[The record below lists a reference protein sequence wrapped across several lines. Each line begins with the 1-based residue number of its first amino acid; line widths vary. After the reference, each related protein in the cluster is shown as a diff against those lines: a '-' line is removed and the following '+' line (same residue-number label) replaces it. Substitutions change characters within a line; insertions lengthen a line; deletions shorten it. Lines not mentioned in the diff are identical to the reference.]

1 MDSSTARRS
10 RARDSDDD
18 ESRPSTPLSTAPNDS
33 KRLRRQPNSRSNDDG
48 DDVDEESLT
57 ALRVPPATQDPLPQ
71 DATQIA
77 MVARGEPSKSVH
89 QPGAIVRIKMIN
101 FVTYTSAECRP
112 GPNLNMVIGPNGT
125 GKSTLICAICLGLGW
140 PPSILGRA
148 KEAHEFIKH
157 GCHEATIEIEIQRK
171 SGKRNPV
178 IVRQIKREGNKSVY
192 TLNNSPSTGKAIQA
206 LAHSFNIQVDNLC
219 QFLPQDKV
227 AEFAAM
233 NPVELLA
240 STQRAVAT
248 SDMTK
253 MHEQLKLLR
262 KNHVELLTSVESQ
275 NEQLTHLRTRQ
286 ENQRT
291 DVERMRERAQIQQ
304 RLKWFEMCRPVA
316 KFADTKR
323 RYTAAKEKKDSLK
336 KELNQLRAVSAP
348 TLKRKE
354 AKEAYARQTAS
365 VRDARAEAVK
375 EENRKCDILAKEI
388 ETCQDKIKDAA
399 NAIKNERAGIP
410 TIKSELMNS
419 QRKIRDLE
427 LKYSESQ
434 EGDFDTQNL
443 SDLITKARAEQRQ
456 AKQHQA
462 DLQPRLEQLAAQDAE
477 RNTALSQLKSSLQRL
492 ETQAGQQESKLQ
504 TLSRDTF
511 QAWKWIQ
518 ENQDLFTQTVYGP
531 PIVECSLKDPKMA
544 DAVEAFLQQGDF
556 KVITVQN
563 QTDFRL
569 LQQKLFKEKKLH
581 DVSLRTCSN
590 SNLDQIK
597 APFSIEEMHRYGLD
611 SWVIDHIQ
619 GPATVLVML
628 CQDKRLDKCAISSRE
643 LSQQQHDAVAN
654 TGLQGYVAGGKSYQ
668 FIRRA
673 EYGSAGHT
681 SRVRDVRPAQIWT
694 NQPIDAGRKANL
706 QRAISEKNG
715 EKEIIQEEIQSL
727 KKEYA
732 EWKRVIDRTATTA
745 KEASEEK
752 DKIQMS
758 QRAWLVLP
766 TQISHAKAAAEA
778 SQAKLD
784 GFREQESK
792 LIEGRDAA
800 IIRKT
805 EAVLE
810 FAAATRD
817 LRKAFSSLME
827 AEVMMIEATSDAEG
841 LTAQN
846 EHIIRSIEDKQNE
859 FEEAVQAFN
868 EGYTAAQAV
877 QRLCLS
883 LKAEAERLEAEED
896 EPGLAQVVARVGE
909 QIRTEADL
917 ETEIDS
923 IKAELELTEGGS
935 TNIIKDFEE
944 RARSIE
950 RLERQLQEA
959 DKQSQDYK
967 HSIKE
972 IRDRWEPRL
981 DGYVEQISE
990 SFFASFHRIGLKG
1003 QVAVHKASS
1012 DRAVDCTEE
1021 NGGSENGL
1029 DFENWAIHISVSFR
1043 ASENM
1048 TLLDS
1053 HRQSGGERAVSTIF
1067 YLMALQSL
1075 NRAPFRVVDEINQGM
1090 DPRNER
1096 MVHGRLVDIA
1106 ADNGSQYFLVTPKL
1120 LSGLK
1125 YRPGM
1130 TVLCIVSGENMPAA
1144 RERDENGKWRD
1155 GRKVDFREFVKKAKQ
1170 LGLGD
1175 HVVHSRV
1182 DSGLDLHGSQR
1193 AQIDAY

>member
-1 MDSSTARRS
+1 M
-10 RARDSDDD
+10 
-18 ESRPSTPLSTAPNDS
+18 
-33 KRLRRQPNSRSNDDG
+33 
-48 DDVDEESLT
+48 
-57 ALRVPPATQDPLPQ
+57 
-71 DATQIA
+71 
-77 MVARGEPSKSVH
+77 
-89 QPGAIVRIKMIN
+89 
-101 FVTYTSAECRP
+101 
-112 GPNLNMVIGPNGT
+112 
-125 GKSTLICAICLGLGW
+125 
-140 PPSILGRA
+140 
-148 KEAHEFIKH
+148 
-157 GCHEATIEIEIQRK
+157 
-171 SGKRNPV
+171 
-178 IVRQIKREGNKSVY
+178 
-192 TLNNSPSTGKAIQA
+192 
-206 LAHSFNIQVDNLC
+206 AHSFNIQIDNLC

-248 SDMTK
+248 SDMPK

-262 KNHVELLTSVESQ
+262 KNHVEHLTSAENQ
-275 NEQLTHLRTRQ
+275 NEQLTHLRSRQ

-291 DVERMRERAQIQQ
+291 DVERMRERAQIQT

-316 KFADTKR
+316 KYADTKR
-323 RYTAAKEKKDSLK
+323 RYTTAKEKRDSLR
-336 KELNQLRAVSAP
+336 KELSQLKAVSAP
-348 TLKRKE
+348 TLKKKE
-354 AKEAYARQTAS
+354 AKETYARQTTT
-365 VRDARAEAVK
+365 VRDERARAVK
-375 EENRKCDILAKEI
+375 EQNHKCDILVKEI
-388 ETCQDKIKDAA
+388 EIAEGKITDAA
-399 NAIKNERAGIP
+399 NAFKNERARIP
-410 TIKSELMNS
+410 TIKTELMNS

-434 EGDFDTQNL
+434 DGNFDTKDL

-462 DLQPRLEQLAAQDAE
+462 DLQPRFEQLAAQDAE
-477 RNTALSQLKSSLQRL
+477 RDSALSQLKSSLQRL

-504 TLSRDTF
+504 NLSRDTF

-518 ENQDLFTQTVYGP
+518 ENQELFTQTVYGP

-544 DAVEAFLQQGDF
+544 DAVEAFLQLGDF

-563 QTDFRL
+563 QTDFKL

-590 SNLDQIK
+590 SNLDQIR
-597 APFSIEEMHRYGLD
+597 PPLSTEEMRKYGLD

-673 EYGSAGHT
+673 EYGAAGHT
-681 SRVRDVRPAQIWT
+681 SRVRDVRPAQLWT
-694 NQPIDAGRKANL
+694 NQPIDAGRKASL
-706 QRAISEKNG
+706 QRDISEKNG
-715 EKEIIQEEIQSL
+715 EKEIIQGEIQSL
-727 KKEYA
+727 KKDLA
-732 EWKRVIDRTATTA
+732 ESKRVIERTTTA
-745 KEASEEK
+745 ASEASEEK
-752 DKIQMS
+752 DAIQTRK
-758 QRAWLVLP
+758 RAWLALP

-778 SQAKLD
+778 SQARLD

-800 IIRKT
+800 IVRKT

-810 FAAATRD
+810 FAAAARD
-817 LRKAFSSLME
+817 LRRTTARLLE
-827 AEVMMIEATSDAEG
+827 AEIMVIEAASDAQG
-841 LTAQN
+841 LAAQN
-846 EHIIRSIEDKQNE
+846 EKIIRSIEEKDRE
-859 FEEAVQAFN
+859 FAEAVESFN
-868 EGYTAAQAV
+868 AGYEAAQAV
-877 QRLCLS
+877 LRLVLQ
-883 LKAEAERLEAEED
+883 LKQEAERLEAED
-896 EPGLAQVVARVGE
+896 NEPGLAQIVARVGE

-944 RARSIE
+944 RARTIE
-950 RLERQLQEA
+950 RLERQLREA
-959 DKQSQDYK
+959 EKQNQDYK

-972 IRDRWEPRL
+972 IRDKWEPRL
-981 DGYVEQISE
+981 DEYVAQISE

-1043 ASENM
+1043 ANENM
-1048 TLLDS
+1048 SLLDS

-1067 YLMALQSL
+1067 YLMAMQSL

-1106 ADNGSQYFLVTPKL
+1106 ADNGSQYFLITPKL

-1144 RERDENGKWRD
+1144 RQRDDDGKWRD
-1155 GRKVDFREFVKKAKQ
+1155 GPKVDFREFVRKAKQ
-1170 LGLGD
+1170 LGMGD
-1175 HVVHSRV
+1175 HVVQRPV
-1182 DSGLDLHGSQR
+1182 DPGLDFRGLDGGSQR